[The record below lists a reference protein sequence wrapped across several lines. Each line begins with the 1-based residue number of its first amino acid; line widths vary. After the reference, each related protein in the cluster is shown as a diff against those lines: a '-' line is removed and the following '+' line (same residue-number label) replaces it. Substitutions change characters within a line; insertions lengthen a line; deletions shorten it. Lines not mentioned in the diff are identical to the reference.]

1 MILITALV
9 WAILRGMKKKEEEK
23 EFTVLFLRETPRAL
37 SRKIKAAA
45 ALEGKSMRVY
55 VLDLLQD
62 HVTELEKKGQL
73 PKGKTP
79 V

>member
-1 MILITALV
+1 MITGSV
-9 WAILRGMKKKEEEK
+9 WATLRGMKKKEEDK

-62 HVTELEKKGQL
+62 RVTELEKKGQL
-73 PKGKTP
+73 PKGK
-79 V
+79 